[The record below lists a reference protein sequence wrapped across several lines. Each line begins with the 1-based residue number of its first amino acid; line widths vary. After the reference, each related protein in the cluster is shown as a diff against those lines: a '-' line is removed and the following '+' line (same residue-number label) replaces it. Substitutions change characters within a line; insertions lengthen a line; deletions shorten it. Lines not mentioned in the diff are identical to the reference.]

1 MSNFIDHWLNSIP
14 IEEAT
19 RAKKLKRK
27 GGISPEDYAQAEQT
41 LEQKLSRYVTD
52 NPEKMHYITF
62 ISDMGGLKDSP
73 LDGEGE
79 KRSPRQSKIG
89 INPQSR
95 YDTPN
100 GIYTYPLT
108 PGMFRTLVDGRIGGH
123 GFAQKAPFVGLLKPK
138 DYSKILQVQKP
149 SYYEE
154 TGDFATMSSGTTSQP
169 IDDVLGQEGGEQLKM
184 YVHKLFSKDS
194 PIRKKIKNTQIE
206 DYFVGQRLVQELEQQ
221 IIVDNAKKAGYSKT
235 AFNKEL
241 DSKKFKNLVSD
252 LDTSG
257 RSLHPGTLRLLSY
270 MTLPGSDLRYA
281 LSAVAH
287 LPDITT
293 AMYAVVIKV
302 VESSGKAMNF
312 IEPKSDKYRPEE
324 VLELLM
330 FLDSTKSNFKSKIPP
345 RDVGLNGLT
354 SYLKLHIIHCMAKS
368 YVEILSG
375 LTRKLRGPQ
384 PGFSRANPI
393 YGTYKQITKHIELI
407 KVDSLFKLEPQ
418 GPYSELEMAGQRGIS
433 NMWSNFSKLLVK
445 LRNLPEPIK
454 SMKEIQKIV
463 MFVKFGRALFHPSR
477 LNNLVTRETRAMLK
491 TNFTLSYPFEVFEDS
506 DILNRLDLSF
516 YYDEE
521 FDQPVKNMGALVDFH
536 YFMRGNY
543 DILIDMVKKSTKMP
557 ESKKE
562 FSAEER
568 AALDILQTRKS
579 YVAREQI
586 DRDVYD
592 GLVER
597 FYNPSAEQLINSK
610 QIVSLMTDSRNQSPY
625 GFLWNIT
632 RHLAGQASHR
642 RSPTRGVAFKK
653 VPALWNTIW
662 RYLGIEGV
670 ADLQDSGTIHPAER
684 TQAVFFNSAF
694 IDVVNM
700 FDNTLKH
707 GADRGLTGAKLKS
720 LIMKKNIALNT
731 NHDFNQ
737 PTYSNLALPSELSV
751 KKVLDSKYEPVFND
765 FLSQKKVDGEEVSTV
780 INKFIKNK
788 LLTNLIIF
796 GVMYEGAFWQGYKF
810 IMREARKSLISK
822 FKFSEMRSLENT
834 VNIFKLYLKDDYES
848 FSLLGAGGRAMSEE
862 ESDTLRYFL
871 VPAVIIKYLTNVP
884 YTDEEINAG
893 KLKIDSLR
901 DLDFKKLITPFKVA
915 HGGNLQS
922 IAITAVDKVT
932 EKLYQTRKAGV
943 SDMIVSGI
951 QEKLKD
957 SEFIEALTNYAQA
970 DFLVTKTLK
979 QGTGATL
986 EQSDNLRRLRLK
998 YETTL
1003 INLAQQLIKD
1013 VSDTLIN
1020 KRSGSIMRTLS
1031 RRQTRLYPSF
1041 QTIYDIY
1048 NPNKKDDPF
1057 PESMSQEDLKVFA
1070 DMSLHEL
1077 ARCISEI
1084 FGANLHDQNPNTPDF
1099 VKRRLEKEGRPLP
1112 EPKKIDFKI
1121 PSSSPVNEMLSLK
1134 QIDSLIIEMEN
1145 FLNE

>member
-52 NPEKMHYITF
+52 NPNKMYYITF
-62 ISDMGGLKDSP
+62 ISDMGRLKDSP
-73 LDGEGE
+73 DDGESQ
-79 KRSPRQSKIG
+79 KRSPPQSKVG

-108 PGMFRTLVDGRIGGH
+108 PELFRTLVDGRIGGH
-123 GFAQKAPFVGLLKPK
+123 GFAQNAPFIGLLKPK
-138 DYSKILQVQKP
+138 DYSKILQVQK
-149 SYYEE
+149 S
-154 TGDFATMSSGTTSQP
+154 
-169 IDDVLGQEGGEQLKM
+169 EGGEYADSETVNDILNQSDGGRLKM

-194 PIRKKIKNTQIE
+194 PIRKKIRDTQIE
-206 DYFVGQRLVQELEQQ
+206 DYSIGKRLVWELEKE
-221 IIVDNAKKAGYSKT
+221 IILDSAKNVGYSRT
-235 AFNKEL
+235 GVNSDLEL
-241 DSKKFKNLVSD
+241 KKFKDFVLELNED
-252 LDTSG
+252 G
-257 RSLHPGTLRLLSY
+257 ELHPQTSNILSQ
-270 MTLPGSDLRYA
+270 MVKKLGNEKQLPAAPTS
-281 LSAVAH
+281 SS
-287 LPDITT
+287 PIPNMTT
-293 AMYAVVIKV
+293 AMHGVVLKV
-302 VESSGKAMNF
+302 IESSSKAMNS
-312 IEPKSDKYRPEE
+312 IEPKSYNYRPEE
-324 VLELLM
+324 ISELLAFIKNTKKKLNTEKM
-330 FLDSTKSNFKSKIPP
+330 KFVTVNPSNNAVEETYFSPNSPYVRLAFHITSCMMLGYLDTLNTDLLRPFDLATSTFDIIKSNNIQELQKEFLNTIVLVTDAMDEMRDHFEYEVKTDKGKS
-345 RDVGLNGLT
+345 V
-354 SYLKLHIIHCMAKS
+354 A
-368 YVEILSG
+368 EIKKMQAL
-375 LTRKLRGPQ
+375 
-384 PGFSRANPI
+384 
-393 YGTYKQITKHIELI
+393 
-407 KVDSLFKLEPQ
+407 
-418 GPYSELEMAGQRGIS
+418 
-433 NMWSNFSKLLVK
+433 MWRVLSKLLAK

-454 SMKEIQKIV
+454 NVKEIQKIE
-463 MFVKFGRALFHPSR
+463 MFIKFGRFLFHPSR
-477 LNNLVTRETRAMLK
+477 FNNSVTRETRAMTEK
-491 TNFTLSYPFEVFEDS
+491 ENPLSYPFEVFKDS
-506 DILNRLDLSF
+506 DILNNLDLSS
-516 YYDEE
+516 YIDEE
-521 FDQPVKNMGALVDFH
+521 FDRPVNRMGALVDFH

-557 ESKKE
+557 ESDE
-562 FSAEER
+562 EISAEER
-568 AALDILQTRKS
+568 DALDKLQKRGSTN
-579 YVAREQI
+579 ARI

-597 FYNPSAEQLINSK
+597 FYNPSIDQLMNSR
-610 QIVSLMTDSRNQSPY
+610 QITSLMDQSRRYSAY

-632 RHLAGQASHR
+632 RNLAGERSQR
-642 RSPTRGVAFKK
+642 RSPTSGVDFKK

-670 ADLQDSGTIHPAER
+670 ADLQDSGTIHPAET

-694 IDVVNM
+694 IDVVDI

-707 GADRGLTGAKLKS
+707 GRKRGFTGAKLKS
-720 LIMKKNIALNT
+720 LIMKKNIAYNT

-751 KKVLDSKYEPVFND
+751 KTVLDSKYESVFNS
-765 FLSQKKVDGEEVSTV
+765 FISQKNVDDEEISTV
-780 INKFIKNK
+780 IKKFIKNK

-796 GVMYEGAFWQGYKF
+796 GVMYEGAFWQGFKFMMLEAYK
-810 IMREARKSLISK
+810 ALISK
-822 FKFSEMRSLENT
+822 FKSSEMRSREN
-834 VNIFKLYLKDDYES
+834 VINIFKLYLKDDYES

-862 ESDTLRYFL
+862 ENDTLRYFL

-893 KLKIDSLR
+893 KIKIDSLR
-901 DLDFKKLITPFKVA
+901 DLDYKKLITPFKVA

-922 IAITAVDKVT
+922 IAITAVNEVT
-932 EKLYQTRKAGV
+932 NKLYQTRKAGV

-957 SEFIEALTNYAQA
+957 AAFVEALTNYAQA

-986 EQSDNLRRLRLK
+986 EQSDNLRRLRLN
-998 YETTL
+998 YETILTDF
-1003 INLAQQLIKD
+1003 AQQLIED
-1013 VSDTLIN
+1013 ASDTLIN
-1020 KRSGSIMRTLS
+1020 KRSGSIQRTLS
-1031 RRQTRLYPSF
+1031 RRQTRLFPSF
-1041 QTIYDIY
+1041 QAIYDVY

-1070 DMSLHEL
+1070 KISLQEL
-1077 ARCISEI
+1077 ANSISET
-1084 FGANLHDQNPNTPDF
+1084 FG
-1099 VKRRLEKEGRPLP
+1099 VG
-1112 EPKKIDFKI
+1112 PKKIDFKI
-1121 PSSSPVNEMLSLK
+1121 PSSSPVNEMLNLK